1 MGLGNCTIN
10 SSSVEVT
17 PSQALGSSVAN
28 QVLTITP
35 NQGFRVA
42 AADFTNNTGTLPSSI
57 NSITLS
63 DSGVAYAANN
73 TVLVTVDL
81 EDNFNPGTSDHVVT
95 IDIDGKATPEG
106 DIPKTLSG
114 SYSVAVTN
122 VAAVASGT
130 YSATGSTGQQKD
142 LFQIT
147 VNATS
152 GNYFFD
158 INDIKVD
165 VITGNISDYVVVKT
179 PNGTGTSFTSCT
191 IDVDGIIPQQ
201 TRTGDVIAITADAI
215 SIPAPPNNIT
225 AYSMELSDMPYTFT
239 KRHITVYGSIGAKF
253 KLQVKNTGVDN
264 TSGTSD
270 DYCYNFTTK
279 LFQASTVD
287 SGELTIDSSGQH
299 TTMFEFPVILGDDT
313 YTFTI
318 SAVSPTTLNLTNQ
331 TSSFTINRRGF
342 KKVQVAATTARSLTG
357 TTITYSDLNNATITH
372 TGNNAIHG
380 QAGQINDTDLQGTFN
395 FNIRLEDNEEF
406 GFSTTNAT
414 TLALNSSHFNQTGN
428 ASITAVTTSATVNN
442 SGTTKR
448 IDITGTGWYNNEFGT
463 SDTTITFPIDNYT
476 EIPGSGLPGG
486 GNSNVLTIGATQY
499 ADISSGNALLIF
511 PSGVIQGVT
520 GTTSGS
526 TTITYTLSGIQ
537 ISYPDLP
544 NFVDSLGDV
553 TITADSITGTQT
565 TAKFNSATYTTVIT
579 SFNVS
584 NAGTANSVATYDV
597 TVTVTNFSPAVASGD
612 KLRIRV
618 DFDFEND
625 FS

>member
-1 MGLGNCTIN
+1 
-10 SSSVEVT
+10 
-17 PSQALGSSVAN
+17 
-28 QVLTITP
+28 VLTITP

-448 IDITGTGWYNNEFGT
+448 IDITGTGWYN
-463 SDTTITFPIDNYT
+463 
-476 EIPGSGLPGG
+476 
-486 GNSNVLTIGATQY
+486 
-499 ADISSGNALLIF
+499 
-511 PSGVIQGVT
+511 
-520 GTTSGS
+520 
-526 TTITYTLSGIQ
+526 
-537 ISYPDLP
+537 
-544 NFVDSLGDV
+544 
-553 TITADSITGTQT
+553 
-565 TAKFNSATYTTVIT
+565 
-579 SFNVS
+579 
-584 NAGTANSVATYDV
+584 
-597 TVTVTNFSPAVASGD
+597 
-612 KLRIRV
+612 
-618 DFDFEND
+618 
-625 FS
+625 

>member
-1 MGLGNCTIN
+1 MALNNCTIN
-10 SSSVEVT
+10 SSSVVVT
-17 PSQALGSSVAN
+17 PSQALGSGVAN
-28 QVLTITP
+28 QVLTIKP

-63 DSGVAYAANN
+63 DSGVAYADGNF
-73 TVLVTVDL
+73 VLVTVDL
-81 EDNFNPGTSDHVVT
+81 KDTFNPGTSDHVVT
-95 IDIDGKATPEG
+95 IDIDGNATRIK
-106 DIPKTLSG
+106 DIPKTISGNYSVTVSNVTAVASG
-114 SYSVAVTN
+114 SYS
-122 VAAVASGT
+122 ASGN
-130 YSATGSTGQQKD
+130 TGQQKD

-147 VNATS
+147 VSATN

-158 INDIKVD
+158 INDISVD
-165 VITGNISDYVVVKT
+165 VTTGDVSDYVIVKT

-191 IDVDGIIPQQ
+191 INVDAIIPSENK
-201 TRTGDVIAITADAI
+201 TGNVISITANAI
-215 SIPAPPNNIT
+215 SIPTPVNDIT

-239 KRHITVYGSIGAKF
+239 KRHITVYGTSGAKF
-253 KLQVKNTGVDN
+253 KLQVKNTGADN

-279 LFQASTVD
+279 LFQSSTVD

-299 TTMFEFPVILGDDT
+299 TTMFEFPVILADDT

-342 KKVQVAATTARSLTG
+342 KKVQVAATTARSLTA
-357 TTITYSDLNNATITH
+357 TTITYSDLNGNTITH
-372 TGNNAIHG
+372 TGNNAING

-395 FNIRLEDNEEF
+395 FNIRLEDNEQF
-406 GFSTTNAT
+406 GFSTTNSA
-414 TLALNSSHFNQTGN
+414 TLALNSSHFTQTGN
-428 ASITAVTTSATVNN
+428 ASIVEGTTSATVNN

-448 IDITGTGWYNNEFGT
+448 IDISGTAWYNNEFGT

-499 ADISSGNALLIF
+499 ADISDGNASLIF
-511 PSGVIQGVT
+511 PSGVVQGVT
-520 GTTSGS
+520 GRTSGS
-526 TTITYTLSGIQ
+526 TTVTYTLAGIQ

-544 NFVDSLGDV
+544 SFVDSLGDV
-553 TITADSITGTQT
+553 TITAGAVTGTQT
-565 TAKFNSATYTTVIT
+565 TAKFNNATYSTNIT

-597 TVTVTNFSPAVASGD
+597 TVAVTNFSPAVASGD

-618 DFDFEND
+618 DFNFQND